1 MPTHPHITI
10 IMTLVSRSTEG
21 TCFEARLKDVTVTVS
36 DAEMKLKSKLGLG
49 LEKSSIQN
57 SSKKHLMLERL

>member
-10 IMTLVSRSTEG
+10 IMTLVSRSTED
-21 TCFEARLKDVTVTVS
+21 TCFEARLKDVTVS

-57 SSKKHLMLERL
+57 SSKRHLMLERL